1 MVYARTAGN
10 PKALTTELE
19 GAVLFKDKSVVPQ
32 QTNTVEEALELFE
45 LSKPRFGLELFTIFA
60 VIGLM
65 LVSVGVYSVVSYTV
79 SQQTREI
86 GIRMALGAS
95 AGNVRRLVLQ
105 SGLQVI
111 VTGIGL
117 GILLVFLPDTA
128 GREPDL
134 GCIDAR
140 PTHSARS
147 RCNTRGGR
155 SRSLLCTLAAG
166 DTRGPAGFLAV

>member
-1 MVYARTAGN
+1 
-10 PKALTTELE
+10 
-19 GAVLFKDKSVVPQ
+19 
-32 QTNTVEEALELFE
+32 
-45 LSKPRFGLELFTIFA
+45 
-60 VIGLM
+60 M

-117 GILLVFLPDTA
+117 GILLSFFLTRLVASQIWGVSTHDPLTL
-128 GREPDL
+128 L
-134 GCIDAR
+134 GVAVILVVVGAAACYVPSRRA
-140 PTHSARS
+140 THVDPLV
-147 RCNTRGGR
+147 
-155 SRSLLCTLAAG
+155 SL
-166 DTRGPAGFLAV
+166 RYE